1 MDVQITIAI
10 NSRLLSDVVNG
21 EIRVS
26 TSVVQSFRLIII
38 DEFCFLFYLFDRWN
52 GIRNE
57 SRRELETSFILLHF
71 KTQFHPSRG
80 L

>member
-38 DEFCFLFYLFDRWN
+38 DEFCFLFLL
-52 GIRNE
+52 IRPME
-57 SRRELETSFILLHF
+57 
-71 KTQFHPSRG
+71 
-80 L
+80 